1 MKRLVILMLGLL
13 VIPFLLGLSYSEDPF
28 DEFNSSN
35 LSESPKDSSDQSVSH
50 NSSNDRY
57 VVIDKQFWNGNYSK
71 VITVESFEKSFPP
84 SAFPLHTDFFIKFD
98 DQVINSF
105 SDHMVSNNVPLI
117 YDMLYSLCED
127 KLRVT
132 TLFKYSELTMP
143 IRANKFNKI
152 GS

>member
-28 DEFNSSN
+28 DEFNKSN
-35 LSESPKDSSDQSVSH
+35 LSESPKNSSDQSVSQ

-84 SAFPLHTDFFIKFD
+84 GAFPLHT
-98 DQVINSF
+98 
-105 SDHMVSNNVPLI
+105 
-117 YDMLYSLCED
+117 E
-127 KLRVT
+127 
-132 TLFKYSELTMP
+132 
-143 IRANKFNKI
+143 
-152 GS
+152 